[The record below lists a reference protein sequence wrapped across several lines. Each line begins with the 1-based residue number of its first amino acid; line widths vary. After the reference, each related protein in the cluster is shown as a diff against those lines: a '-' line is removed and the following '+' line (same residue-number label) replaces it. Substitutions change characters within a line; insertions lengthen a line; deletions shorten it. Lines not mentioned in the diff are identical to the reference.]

1 MIYIYM
7 MDGIYLVRSRMIKR
21 MIDVTF
27 IHSSH
32 PFVQSFIALAK
43 SVRLSRRVS
52 QPSLSHLSLTNII
65 SPAVFETEMRLL

>member
-7 MDGIYLVRSRMIKR
+7 MDGIYLVRSRM
-21 MIDVTF
+21 MDVTF